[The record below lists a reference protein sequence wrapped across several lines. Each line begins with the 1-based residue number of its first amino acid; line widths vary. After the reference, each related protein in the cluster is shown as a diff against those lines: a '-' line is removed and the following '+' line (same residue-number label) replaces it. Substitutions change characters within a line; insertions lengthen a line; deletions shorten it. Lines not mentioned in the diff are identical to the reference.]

1 MVTVDS
7 AGRIRLS
14 RQASSNAGFRPGQKI
29 AVVAESKNSFR
40 ITSNSNVSNGTDS
53 ANYSVE
59 KDGRIRVAKTVV
71 RELGVRSRRKNMKAD
86 VQNGSIVVTM

>member
-14 RQASSNAGFRPGQKI
+14 RQASSNAGFTPGQKI

-86 VQNGSIVVTM
+86 VQNGSIVVTI